1 MKRTPKTKKVL
12 RKLSNDEGLTKQEK
26 ETLKNLVAVL
36 KKALKDKSLNAKDR
50 ALINETIQ
58 KSRLETLTLS
68 ELSSLVMQMF
78 QLGLLIKDST

>member
-12 RKLSNDEGLTKQEK
+12 RKLSNDEVLTKQEK